1 MIKCPKCGRE
11 IPEEANFC
19 PYCMEKFVGKN
30 EPQKLFGI
38 NKSKELSLIIGSC
51 IITGIICIFIFGIIN
66 AGNVKI
72 SDDNLQTSGNEA
84 TEDST
89 ANSLLETT
97 TIDYLN
103 PDRFGPNFTEDST
116 LAWPVQG
123 DIIMGFSVNETVYYK
138 TQDWY
143 AISEGIMIQADI
155 GTPVYCA
162 ADCTISQISVDERYG
177 IYVKTDLGNDYL
189 LYYGQLKEV
198 ELKSGETL
206 KKGELI
212 GYVNRPSEYFKL
224 EESHLYLRM
233 IKKGKAVDPVNYLE
247 R

>member
-1 MIKCPKCGRE
+1 MKKCPKCGKE
-11 IPEEANFC
+11 IPDNSNFC
-19 PYCMEKFVGKN
+19 PYCMEKFIGDNTKIVYRT
-30 EPQKLFGI
+30 
-38 NKSKELSLIIGSC
+38 KSKELFLIICSSIVTAAIC
-51 IITGIICIFIFGIIN
+51 IIVFFSIN
-66 AGNVKI
+66 GGDGKK
-72 SDDNLQTSGNEA
+72 SDDNTQTSTTSNEITDA
-84 TEDST
+84 S
-89 ANSLLETT
+89 T

-103 PDRFGPNFTEDST
+103 PNRGGPNFTEDST

-143 AISEGIMIQADI
+143 AISEGILIRSDI

-162 ADCTISQISVDERYG
+162 ADCTIGQITEHEKYG
-177 IYVKTDLGNDYL
+177 TCVKTDMGNGYF

-206 KKGELI
+206 KKGDLV
-212 GYVNRPSEYFKL
+212 GYVNRPSEYFEL
-224 EESHLYLRM
+224 EDSHLYLQM
-233 IKKGKAVDPVNYLE
+233 IRNEKPVDPTNYLE

>member
-11 IPEEANFC
+11 IHKEANFC
-19 PYCMEKFVGKN
+19 PYCMEKFVGENKTKHFLN
-30 EPQKLFGI
+30 R
-38 NKSKELSLIIGSC
+38 NKSKELFLITAAC
-51 IITGIICIFIFGIIN
+51 IITAVICIVIFNIIN
-66 AGNVKI
+66 GYNRKI
-72 SDDNLQTSGNEA
+72 HMDNS
-84 TEDST
+84 
-89 ANSLLETT
+89 ETTREITIPEVT

-103 PDRFGPNFTEDST
+103 PDRYGPNFTEDST

-123 DIIMGFSVNETVYYK
+123 DIIIGFSVNQTVYYK

-162 ADCTISQISVDERYG
+162 ADCTITQIDNDERFG
-177 IYVKTDLGNDYL
+177 TYVKTDLGNDYL

-198 ELKSGETL
+198 ELKSGEPL
-206 KKGELI
+206 KKGDLI

-224 EESHLYLRM
+224 EESHLYLQM
-233 IKKGKAVDPVNYLE
+233 VKNGKVVDPINYLE